1 MKTAI
6 DLKLR
11 RIVELN
17 SEHISQRDSSSP
29 ISLHDGTEDI
39 EAFSRTVKD
48 IMNSSSIKSDSF
60 SQNPSSVNIM
70 SSSYLASSDFY
81 RGFFPLQ
88 HNGKESGGRNRFPD
102 YHDLMATQNTAWGNQ
117 RVIEGIAAAR
127 EEKYE
132 TAIEFCNAALS
143 VLPNSVQAFVCRGAS
158 YASISKYERA
168 FLDFER
174 ALELDPLNQN
184 AKQYLNKILGKEQRV
199 TPVDKNTII
208 LPVESAQTRMVFAER
223 HMYPSRVKTK
233 DVTRGPLS
241 SSSSKVEDDS
251 NSRSGAV
258 DTVNGYTFE
267 REDRGDSSDND
278 SQISTSTKK
287 RKREKEGKHRK
298 SSSSKNE
305 KVKKNRKHK
314 DRKKHKKEKND
325 ST

>member
-1 MKTAI
+1 
-6 DLKLR
+6 
-11 RIVELN
+11 VELN
-17 SEHISQRDSSSP
+17 LEHRSQRDSSSP
-29 ISLHDGTEDI
+29 ISLHDDTEDI
-39 EAFSRTVKD
+39 EAFSRTVED
-48 IMNSSSIKSDSF
+48 IMNSSSVKLDSF
-60 SQNPSSVNIM
+60 SQNPSAVNIM
-70 SSSYLASSDFY
+70 SSSYLASSDLY

-88 HNGKESGGRNRFPD
+88 HNGKESGGKNRFPD
-102 YHDLMATQNTAWGNQ
+102 YHDLLATQNTAWGNQ
-117 RVIEGIAAAR
+117 RVVEGIAAAR

-168 FLDFER
+168 VLDFER
-174 ALELDPLNQN
+174 ALELDPVNQN
-184 AKQYLNKILGKEQRV
+184 AKQYLNKIVGKEQRV
-199 TPVDKNTII
+199 TPNTMNII

-223 HMYPSRVKTK
+223 HMYPSKVRTK
-233 DVTRGPLS
+233 DLTRGPSS

-251 NSRSGAV
+251 NTKNGAV

-305 KVKKNRKHK
+305 KEKKNHKHK
-314 DRKKHKKEKND
+314 ERKKPKKEKND